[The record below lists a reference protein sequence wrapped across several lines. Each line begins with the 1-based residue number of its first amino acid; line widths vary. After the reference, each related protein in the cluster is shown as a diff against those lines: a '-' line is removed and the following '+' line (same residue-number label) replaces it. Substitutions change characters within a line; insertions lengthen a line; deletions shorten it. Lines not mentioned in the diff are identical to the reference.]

1 MVNKEKYYV
10 IFFCNWRKES
20 SSFLLNDFKFLTPN
34 NNGIFD
40 RLIGTNNYDKA
51 DIVIFMEG
59 IPSDF
64 KYNLNNK
71 VVICYPREPFFEMKK
86 NWERLNLKYGYTYDN
101 IYHVFADFK
110 FLNKSYDFLVNLK
123 YESIAKNKLLSMI
136 VSGKGNKKGHLK
148 RRIFTIKLSNEMKS
162 LCHIY
167 GSKWNNDLNKDAYF
181 GELGNYHN
189 DKKKDTS
196 KYDGLINYKYS
207 ICIENIRRKNYFSE
221 KFTDAILCFTIPI
234 YFGCPNISDFF
245 PKNCYYEIDIND
257 SQVYEKIKKIID
269 KPIDDSHI
277 KDLHIAR
284 DLILNKYNIW
294 AQTNLILSN
303 N

>member
-110 FLNKSYDFLVNLK
+110 FLNKS
-123 YESIAKNKLLSMI
+123 
-136 VSGKGNKKGHLK
+136 
-148 RRIFTIKLSNEMKS
+148 
-162 LCHIY
+162 
-167 GSKWNNDLNKDAYF
+167 
-181 GELGNYHN
+181 
-189 DKKKDTS
+189 
-196 KYDGLINYKYS
+196 
-207 ICIENIRRKNYFSE
+207 
-221 KFTDAILCFTIPI
+221 
-234 YFGCPNISDFF
+234 
-245 PKNCYYEIDIND
+245 
-257 SQVYEKIKKIID
+257 
-269 KPIDDSHI
+269 
-277 KDLHIAR
+277 
-284 DLILNKYNIW
+284 
-294 AQTNLILSN
+294 
-303 N
+303 